1 MRKLFIPI
9 LFFIAF
15 LAAIYLVVPQFSK
28 LENLQVE
35 VANKQDELEQTANYF
50 VNLGHALSELSSYQ
64 EYLSNIEASLPAELS
79 LASLLGFFQ
88 DELSKNGLIL
98 KSIAQNTSIAKQR
111 AAQKAIS
118 KDKSKLASTIKEA
131 FIVVNIKGSVS
142 SFESFLRNIERSS
155 RMIEV
160 EQISLKDSKEKM
172 SEITLL
178 IKVFHY

>member
-28 LENLQVE
+28 LENLQIE

-50 VNLGHALSELSSYQ
+50 VNLGNALSELSSYQ
-64 EYLSNIEASLPAELS
+64 EYLS
-79 LASLLGFFQ
+79 
-88 DELSKNGLIL
+88 
-98 KSIAQNTSIAKQR
+98 KQR

-118 KDKSKLASTIKEA
+118 KDKSELASRIKEA

-142 SFESFLRNIERSS
+142 SFESFLRNIEKSS

-160 EQISLKDSKEKM
+160 EQVSLKDSKEKI